1 MKITFD
7 READALYIE
16 FSEGKF
22 ASNKK
27 IDENTIIDLDAK
39 GNIIGI
45 EFLDVSKRISKNFLS
60 SISVKNLVSAEK

>member
-16 FSEGKF
+16 LGTGKF

-27 IDENTIIDLDAK
+27 IDDDTIIDLNK
-39 GNIIGI
+39 EGKIIGI
-45 EFLDVSKRISKNFLS
+45 ELLSVSKRISKDFLS
-60 SISVKNLVSAEK
+60 NIVVKNLVPA